1 MTTDV
6 RLQSTNEPVE
16 AEHQA
21 GVVAEAKPKRR
32 RFKLRPWVRAIHR
45 DAGYFAIGLTIIY
58 ALSGLAVNHIK
69 DWDPNFKQINVTH
82 HLAGPFPKDDHAA
95 AAKVLAELGVSR
107 KPQDVYRA
115 DAHELDIVFD
125 KRTFHADTTNGT
137 VLEEGQKPRFF
148 LRVADWLHENR
159 GKRAWTYVADTYA
172 VFLLYLAIS
181 GLFMIPGRKGLK
193 GRGAVIALAGAMVPV
208 LYVVLSGGP

>member
-1 MTTDV
+1 MASDA
-6 RLQSTNEPVE
+6 RLQESGEMNDETPE
-16 AEHQA
+16 
-21 GVVAEAKPKRR
+21 VVADAAPRRR
-32 RFKLRPWVRAIHR
+32 RFKPRPWIRAIHR
-45 DAGYFAIGLTIIY
+45 DFGYFVVGLTIIY
-58 ALSGLAVNHIK
+58 AVSGLAVNHIK
-69 DWDPNFKQINVTH
+69 DWDPNFKQINATH
-82 HLAGPFPKDDHAA
+82 HVAGPFPKDDHAA
-95 AAKVLAELGVSR
+95 AAKVLAALGVTK

-137 VLEEGQKPRFF
+137 VVEEGQKPRFF
-148 LRVADWLHENR
+148 IRVADWLHENR

-172 VFLLYLAIS
+172 VLLLYLALS

-193 GRGAVIALAGAMVPV
+193 GRGAIIALAGAAVPV

>member
-1 MTTDV
+1 MGVAQEVGLED
-6 RLQSTNEPVE
+6 NERKVDETPD
-16 AEHQA
+16 
-21 GVVAEAKPKRR
+21 VVAEARPRR

-45 DAGYFAIGLTIIY
+45 DFGYFVVGLTIIY
-58 ALSGLAVNHIK
+58 AISGLAVNHIK

-82 HLAGPFPKDDHAA
+82 HVAGPFSKDDHAA
-95 AAKVLAELGVSR
+95 AAKVLAELGVTD

-148 LRVADWLHENR
+148 IRVADWLHENR
-159 GKRAWTYVADTYA
+159 GKKAWTYIADSYA
-172 VFLLYLAIS
+172 VLLLYLAIS
-181 GLFMIPGRKGLK
+181 GLFMIPGKKGLK
-193 GRGAVIALAGAMVPV
+193 GRGAVIALAGAAVPV